1 MVLPNNITT
10 IILTGQYIDFT
21 GSAIAG
27 QVTITMPEVLVNA
40 AANRIIIPSTVT
52 SVLDANGSFSLT
64 VPVSNDADLDVY
76 DNANNTFSYV
86 FEESFIGGSTY
97 NITLLA
103 SLGASVDITDL
114 RTTEAVVSFIQPASA
129 NVFPALIARVVQEE
143 EDLDDSPSLVA
154 APTYA
159 NLLLYRDTYTNLTST
174 FGTYA
179 SVNGTALNPELNFTQ
194 ARVNE
199 IIDRIG
205 DLYDF
210 TASVT
215 ELRDTTGTGFSS
227 GVLTNTTYAG
237 LKAKRATYTGLASN
251 TSPSTYVGA
260 AAGVSWTYAEI
271 GTLITQLGHAL
282 AGTGTLTDPYL
293 AITRTSTDGSYGAL
307 ALQGFTYATLA
318 STYATYASPTG
329 AVFTFTYRDT
339 ADTIRNEANRV
350 NRLMLIGAK
359 P

>member
-1 MVLPNNITT
+1 MALPNNITT

-64 VPVSNDADLDVY
+64 VPVSNDVDLDVY
-76 DNANNTFSYV
+76 ENANNTFAYV
-86 FEESFIGGSTY
+86 FEEAFIGGSTY
-97 NITLLA
+97 NITLL
-103 SLGASVDITDL
+103 SNLGASVDITDL
-114 RTTEAVVSFIQPASA
+114 RTTAAITSFIQPASA
-129 NVFPALIARVVQEE
+129 NLFPALTARVAQEE

-154 APTYA
+154 APTYV
-159 NLLLYRDTYTNLTST
+159 NLLLFRDTYADLTST

-179 SVNGTALNPELNFTQ
+179 SVNGTALNPELNFSQ

-210 TASVT
+210 TASVS
-215 ELRDTTGTGFSS
+215 ELRDTSGTNFTS
-227 GVLTNTTYAG
+227 GVLANTTYAG
-237 LKAKRATYTGLASN
+237 LAAKRGTYVGLAAN
-251 TSPSTYVGA
+251 TSPSTYAGA
-260 AAGVSWTYAEI
+260 AAGVSWTYAQV
-271 GTLITQLGHAL
+271 GTLITQLGLAL
-282 AGTGTLTDPYL
+282 TGTGTLTDPYL
-293 AITRTSTDGSYGAL
+293 AITRTSTDGSYGAFG
-307 ALQGFTYATLA
+307 LQGLTYATLA
-318 STYATYASPTG
+318 STYATYAAPTG